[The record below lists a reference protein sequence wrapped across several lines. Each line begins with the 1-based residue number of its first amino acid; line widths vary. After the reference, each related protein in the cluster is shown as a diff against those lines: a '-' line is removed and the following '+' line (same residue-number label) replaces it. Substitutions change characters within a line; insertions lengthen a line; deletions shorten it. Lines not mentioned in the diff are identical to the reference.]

1 MIGIN
6 LSGAEFGSGNT
17 YGRDYHYPGIGEI
30 KYYAERGAELI
41 RLPFDWERM
50 QPTAG
55 GPLNPIELGR
65 LKQFLADA
73 HSVGV
78 NVIVDLHN
86 YGRYYGKTIGSG
98 SVSNAQFADFWQK
111 LAGAIKGS
119 PALVGY
125 GLMNEPH
132 DMGGAGIWKAAAQAA
147 VDAIRRVDGTEAI
160 YASGDGWS
168 GAHSWLRFNKDFI
181 LRDPANNI
189 IYEAHQY
196 FDRNSSGTY
205 VGSYDQEGA
214 YANVGVDRLKPFV
227 DWLKANNLKGFIG
240 EFGVPSNDDRWLE
253 VQERAIEYM
262 EANGIAG
269 TGWGGGF
276 WWSQNYSMFMG
287 SPTKGETDYFEALKD
302 LMGGGD
308 SDGDSDDDNDG
319 DSGDDGDRDTD
330 NDNDGG
336 SDNDNDGGTDNDND
350 GGADGGS
357 DNDTDDVTTPP
368 PPPPPTTTISNPT
381 RVGTAGDDRL
391 SGTPNAD
398 RIDGREGNDVLV
410 GTGRA
415 DVMAGGS
422 GIDTVSYHWSGAG
435 VNVDLTRATQRNGD
449 ASGDTLIGI
458 ESVAGSAKS
467 DLLSGD
473 AGANSLNGNGGND
486 TLNGRGGKDVLIG
499 GSGSDRFIF
508 DSTGSANGDRVVD
521 WRGGDLLDFSRIDA
535 NERVTGNQAFI
546 DIGSGSFT
554 KVAGQLRVYEDGT
567 NSFIAGDVN
576 GDGVADFTV
585 TVAGLHNLTGLVL

>member
-17 YGRDYHYPGIGEI
+17 YGRDYHYPGFGEI
-30 KYYAERGAELI
+30 KYYAERGVELI

-50 QPTAG
+50 QPKAG
-55 GPLNPIELGR
+55 GPLDPTELGR
-65 LKQFLADA
+65 LKKFLADA
-73 HSVGV
+73 QSAGV
-78 NVIVDLHN
+78 KVIVDLHN
-86 YGRYYGKTIGSG
+86 YGRYYGKTIGSA
-98 SVSNAQFADFWQK
+98 SVSNEQFADFWQK

-125 GLMNEPH
+125 GIMNEPH

-147 VDAIRRVDGTEAI
+147 VDAIRKVDRTEAI

-168 GAHSWLRFNKDFI
+168 GAHSWLKFNKDFI
-181 LRDPANNI
+181 LNDPANNI

-214 YANVGVDRLKPFV
+214 YANVGVDRLKPFF

-262 EANGIAG
+262 EANGVAG

-276 WWSQNYSMFMG
+276 WWSKNYSMFMG
-287 SPTKGETDYFEALKD
+287 SPTKGETDYFEALQD
-302 LMGGGD
+302 FMDGGD
-308 SDGDSDDDNDG
+308 RDERIDDDTDR
-319 DSGDDGDRDTD
+319 DDDGDRDNDDDTD
-330 NDNDGG
+330 V
-336 SDNDNDGGTDNDND
+336 GT
-350 GGADGGS
+350 
-357 DNDTDDVTTPP
+357 DNDTDDVTTS
-368 PPPPPTTTISNPT
+368 PPPPTTTTATISNPT
-381 RVGTAGDDRL
+381 RIGTAGDDRL
-391 SGTPNAD
+391 NGTPNVD
-398 RIDGREGNDVLV
+398 RIDGREGNDVLN
-410 GTGRA
+410 GTGGA

-458 ESVAGSAKS
+458 ESVAGSAKN

-473 AGANSLNGNGGND
+473 AVANSLTGNGGND
-486 TLNGRGGKDVLIG
+486 SLNGRGGKDVLTG

-508 DSTGSANGDRVVD
+508 DSADNANGDRVAD
-521 WRGGDLLDFSRIDA
+521 WRGGDILDFSRIDA
-535 NERVTGNQAFI
+535 NERVSGNQGFTN
-546 DIGSGSFT
+546 IGSGNFT
-554 KVAGQLRVYEDGT
+554 KVAGQLRVYNDGT
-567 NSFIAGDVN
+567 DSFVAGDVD
-576 GDGVADFTV
+576 GDGAADFTV
-585 TVAGLHNLTGLVL
+585 TIAGLHNLTGLVL